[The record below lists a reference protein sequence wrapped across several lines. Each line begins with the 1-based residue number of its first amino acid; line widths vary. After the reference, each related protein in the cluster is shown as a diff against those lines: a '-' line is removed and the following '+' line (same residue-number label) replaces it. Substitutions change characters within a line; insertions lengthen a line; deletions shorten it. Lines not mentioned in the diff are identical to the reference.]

1 MWFYFPCSIA
11 HPSFSFQSVC
21 VLYLFKGAFLF
32 RVVVVVGYVFLRKI
46 YLFQSLSSMILGNPV
61 GQTSIILACC
71 ISFFIWWAL
80 GLLCLVAFLRSRHR
94 HKRFHFESLQ
104 KKLVSY

>member
-80 GLLCLVAFLRSRHR
+80 GLLCLVAFF
-94 HKRFHFESLQ
+94 KKQTQTQ
-104 KKLVSY
+104 KISF